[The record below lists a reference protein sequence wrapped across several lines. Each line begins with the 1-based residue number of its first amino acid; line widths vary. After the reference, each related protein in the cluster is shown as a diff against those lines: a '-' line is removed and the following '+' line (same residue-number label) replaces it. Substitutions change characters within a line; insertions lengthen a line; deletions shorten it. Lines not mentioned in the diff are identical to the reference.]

1 MKFKIVRSK
10 FLDGLK
16 KVQNIVGA
24 KGSMLI
30 IQNVLIEA
38 KEKELILLLIQNLVN
53 RFSVATLRSYHVF
66 IIFSIKNQLIS
77 RDSHKLWRPCCE

>member
-10 FLDGLK
+10 FLEGLK

-38 KEKELILLLIQNLVN
+38 KEKELGIM
-53 RFSVATLRSYHVF
+53 
-66 IIFSIKNQLIS
+66 
-77 RDSHKLWRPCCE
+77 PE